1 MVNKIHSSHSKREL
15 YEVIEVFEL
24 RIDNYKDMMKVELCR
39 AILYELSKV
48 DQIKCDNDIF
58 YLESKKELLD

>member
-24 RIDNYKDMMKVELCR
+24 RIDNYKDMMKV
-39 AILYELSKV
+39 
-48 DQIKCDNDIF
+48 
-58 YLESKKELLD
+58 KKSY